1 MSHVQAFRRE
11 QFTLHDSR
19 SLRIVGKTLGARKF
33 RVSRYY
39 QEVCCMKNVIV
50 IIVMSLLVF
59 GVIPIC
65 SGEESGEKC
74 ATQSGGKCKTVCAPN
89 ERSKQGA
96 FLDCTKE
103 EKCCVSGKTSARH
116 LKQISGQ
123 VTAIDRG
130 EKSITVGGITI
141 LADEKMLAN
150 IKEGDKVKVDYYSRG
165 VHRAIFILREVK

>member
-1 MSHVQAFRRE
+1 
-11 QFTLHDSR
+11 
-19 SLRIVGKTLGARKF
+19 
-33 RVSRYY
+33 
-39 QEVCCMKNVIV
+39 MKNVIV
-50 IIVMSLLVF
+50 TIVISLLVF
-59 GVIPIC
+59 GVTPIC
-65 SGEESGEKC
+65 SGAEPGEEC
-74 ATQSGGKCKTVCAPN
+74 AAQFGGKCRTVCAPN

-96 FLDCTKE
+96 FLDCSEK